1 MEDRIEFMEGV
12 LALLVAERYGVELN
26 ELEENIIDDFFN
38 NQYYRPWLPKEEWLD
53 GTSITRSKGSI
64 FK

>member
-53 GTSITRSKGSI
+53 SG
-64 FK
+64 

>member
-26 ELEENIIDDFFN
+26 ELEENI
-38 NQYYRPWLPKEEWLD
+38 KEE
-53 GTSITRSKGSI
+53 
-64 FK
+64 

>member
-38 NQYYRPWLPKEEWLD
+38 NQYYRPWLPKEEED
-53 GTSITRSKGSI
+53 
-64 FK
+64 